1 MNTIT
6 AKPLQGRRKSA
17 LPGQPAKLQGEVCR
31 GARIQ
36 EEFAND
42 PGNRKEE
49 LGGCSWC
56 RSHSTT

>member
-6 AKPLQGRRKSA
+6 VKSMQGRRKSA
-17 LPGQPAKLQGEVCR
+17 LPGQPAKLPGEVCR

-42 PGNRKEE
+42 SGNCKEE

-56 RSHSTT
+56 RSHSMT